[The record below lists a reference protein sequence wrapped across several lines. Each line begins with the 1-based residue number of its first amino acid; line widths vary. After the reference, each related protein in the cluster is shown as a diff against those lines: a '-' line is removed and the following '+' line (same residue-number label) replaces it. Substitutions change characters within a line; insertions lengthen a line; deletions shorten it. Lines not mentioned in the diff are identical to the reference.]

1 MPGKNGC
8 IMATPAPNFDNQL
21 MWWIE
26 EDVHEDLIDPKYME
40 PENLRLRTQ
49 RAMDIMSRWVATKDV
64 EALFHEAQS
73 RHAPYGWV
81 LPIEKVAEN
90 PQLQARDW
98 YVPYQIDDVNITSPG
113 TPYHF
118 SKTPWQLK
126 PYQSQAIPISAVADQ
141 LRWQTRTH
149 QAENAP
155 GSKPLAGI
163 KVLDFTHVLAG
174 PFATRMLADM
184 GADVIK
190 INSSER
196 AVTTQDPHHPY
207 YLMWNRNKRALAL
220 KMSDDSA
227 KALARRLADEAD
239 IVIDN
244 FSVGVLDR
252 WGIGYNEVSQTNP
265 GVIYV
270 QMSGMGD
277 GGPWSKYVTYAP
289 TIHALCGITAT
300 TGVPGREDI
309 GIGFSYNDHQAGL
322 HGAVA
327 VLAALQARRTTGSGQ
342 RVDISQFEVGINFI
356 GPSLLDLAA
365 NGTKARPVG
374 NDLPYDAVAPH
385 GCYRCAD
392 QTKETG
398 ADEAT
403 ARQVSERWIAIAC
416 MNESQWQ
423 ALYQLM
429 GQPDWAAQD
438 IFATQAARYEH
449 RELLNEHLSTWTR
462 NADALTLMQQCQQ
475 AGVPA
480 GIVQDGADLVEH
492 DPQLRQRGFLQPMDD
507 VHPTL
512 GPTWIDRLVIQF
524 ENTPCDDYQRTRA
537 VGEDS
542 AAILKDWLG
551 MDEATLAALN
561 DAGVLS

>member
-1 MPGKNGC
+1 
-8 IMATPAPNFDNQL
+8 
-21 MWWIE
+21 
-26 EDVHEDLIDPKYME
+26 
-40 PENLRLRTQ
+40 
-49 RAMDIMSRWVATKDV
+49 
-64 EALFHEAQS
+64 
-73 RHAPYGWV
+73 
-81 LPIEKVAEN
+81 
-90 PQLQARDW
+90 
-98 YVPYQIDDVNITSPG
+98 
-113 TPYHF
+113 
-118 SKTPWQLK
+118 
-126 PYQSQAIPISAVADQ
+126 
-141 LRWQTRTH
+141 
-149 QAENAP
+149 
-155 GSKPLAGI
+155 
-163 KVLDFTHVLAG
+163 
-174 PFATRMLADM
+174 M

-252 WGIGYNEVSQTNP
+252 WGIGYNEVSQTNS

-374 NDLPYDAVAPH
+374 NDTYDAIAP
-385 GCYRCAD
+385 RLLPMRRS
-392 QTKETG
+392 
-398 ADEAT
+398 
-403 ARQVSERWIAIAC
+403 RQGDRSRPKIPPAKSANWLAIAC
-416 MNESQWQ
+416 MNESQWR
-423 ALYQLM
+423 ALCQLM
-429 GQPDWAAQD
+429 EQPDWAQQD
-438 IFATQAARYEH
+438 IFATQSARYEH
-449 RELLNEHLSTWTR
+449 RQELNEHLSAWTR
-462 NADALTLMQQCQQ
+462 NADGSPVQQCQQ
-475 AGVPA
+475 QACPLASCKTVLILWNMTRNCGSEASCSPWTTSTR
-480 GIVQDGADLVEH
+480 H
-492 DPQLRQRGFLQPMDD
+492 
-507 VHPTL
+507 
-512 GPTWIDRLVIQF
+512 WDRLGSTGWSF
-524 ENTPCDDYQRTRA
+524 SSTAPLATTT
-537 VGEDS
+537 S
-542 AAILKDWLG
+542 APERWAKTAPPYSRIG
-551 MDEATLAALN
+551 
-561 DAGVLS
+561 

>member
-1 MPGKNGC
+1 
-8 IMATPAPNFDNQL
+8 
-21 MWWIE
+21 
-26 EDVHEDLIDPKYME
+26 
-40 PENLRLRTQ
+40 
-49 RAMDIMSRWVATKDV
+49 
-64 EALFHEAQS
+64 
-73 RHAPYGWV
+73 
-81 LPIEKVAEN
+81 
-90 PQLQARDW
+90 
-98 YVPYQIDDVNITSPG
+98 
-113 TPYHF
+113 
-118 SKTPWQLK
+118 
-126 PYQSQAIPISAVADQ
+126 
-141 LRWQTRTH
+141 
-149 QAENAP
+149 
-155 GSKPLAGI
+155 
-163 KVLDFTHVLAG
+163 
-174 PFATRMLADM
+174 M

-449 RELLNEHLSTWTR
+449 RELLNEHLSAWTR

-480 GIVQDGADLVEH
+480 GVVQDGADLVEH

-507 VHPTL
+507 EHPTL

-524 ENTPCDDYQRTRA
+524 DTTPCDDYQRTRA

-551 MDEATLAALN
+551 MDEATLAELN
-561 DAGVLS
+561 NAGVLS

>member
-449 RELLNEHLSTWTR
+449 RELLNEHLSAWTR

-480 GIVQDGADLVEH
+480 GVVQDGADLVEH